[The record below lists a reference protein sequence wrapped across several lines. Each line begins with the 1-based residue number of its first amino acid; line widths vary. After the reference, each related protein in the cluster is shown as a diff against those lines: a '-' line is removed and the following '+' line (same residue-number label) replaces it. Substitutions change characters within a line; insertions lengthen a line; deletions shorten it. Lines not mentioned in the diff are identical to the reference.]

1 MDFLK
6 LNYIGSVLEHGQ
18 RREAFFDG
26 MHQLCGQFFAAD
38 NVIRNCSVKKSKRV
52 LDVPEETLMRAP
64 FETPLIPETDPALK
78 AYDEILRR
86 GGANLPVRDVITTY
100 VSESV
105 RNDSGRPAGKTDDW
119 PSAGFASY
127 KPSTAAADSDKDGMP
142 DEWELRYK
150 LNPQDSSDGS
160 IDSDGDGYTNIEEF
174 INGTNPREFVDYRD
188 PANNREV
195 REAQLVK

>member
-64 FETPLIPETDPALK
+64 FETPLMETNPALK

-86 GGANLPVRDVITTY
+86 VARTFPC
-100 VSESV
+100 
-105 RNDSGRPAGKTDDW
+105 
-119 PSAGFASY
+119 
-127 KPSTAAADSDKDGMP
+127 GM
-142 DEWELRYK
+142 
-150 LNPQDSSDGS
+150 S
-160 IDSDGDGYTNIEEF
+160 
-174 INGTNPREFVDYRD
+174 
-188 PANNREV
+188 
-195 REAQLVK
+195 